1 VAKAKAPA
9 KFDLKAK
16 VGPGTFKQ
24 PVWVWVIV
32 GVGGYYIYKRA
43 TGAVGGGAA
52 ADSTTTDAG
61 YYDPGYAPYAGSN
74 GTGAGAGGFTDSPPA
89 DPYVGPVPDPLPVP
103 VEPGPGG
110 GGHKPP
116 KTKPPLKHP
125 KHRPCP
131 SGYHSVGSSCVK
143 NRGRRAPRAAVTG

>member
-1 VAKAKAPA
+1 VAKAKAPG

-24 PVWVWVIV
+24 PVWVWVVV

-74 GTGAGAGGFTDSPPA
+74 GTGSGAGGFTDNGSGSAPPV
-89 DPYVGPVPDPLPVP
+89 DPYVDPVP
-103 VEPGPGG
+103 VPAEPGPGK
-110 GGHKPP
+110 KPP
-116 KTKPPLKHP
+116 KTVPALKHP

-131 SGYHSVGSSCVK
+131 SGYHSVGGSCVK
-143 NRGRRAPRAAVTG
+143 NRGRRASRAAVTG